1 MRAAGADRAD
11 DGDLTLARASVT
23 SHANAA
29 GASHLLRL
37 PLRAN
42 AALRKEIARVDAQPY
57 GGAMDAPL
65 SPCTGVCTIDPASA
79 LCRGCARTL
88 AEITA
93 WYRAGPAEKQAI
105 LVRCEKRLASGGK
118 AP

>member
-1 MRAAGADRAD
+1 MRAAGADHAD

-23 SHANAA
+23 SHANVA
-29 GASHLLRL
+29 GASHLLWL
-37 PLRAN
+37 PLRAI
-42 AALRKEIARVDAQPY
+42 ATLRKEIARIGARPY
-57 GGAMDAPL
+57 GGAMDAPP
-65 SPCTGVCTIDPASA
+65 SPCTGVCVIDPASA

-93 WYRAGPAEKQAI
+93 WYRAGATEKQAI

>member
-1 MRAAGADRAD
+1 MPI

-23 SHANAA
+23 SHANVT
-29 GASHLLRL
+29 GASHLLAL

-42 AALRKEIARVDAQPY
+42 AALRKEIARIGAEPY
-57 GGAMDAPL
+57 GGAMDAPP
-65 SPCTGVCTIDPASA
+65 SPCTGVCTIDPAST
-79 LCRGCARTL
+79 LCQGCARTL